1 MKSLNLKVKTLRGF
15 QILRTNQY
23 MFVVRGLARRV
34 HDQARAKKG
43 QHQSLKGLRKG
54 RKAIRNLAA
63 DLDQEMV
70 TGPDQDQVLT
80 RGPRTKNKTNSYPVV
95 GVGLV
100 LGEGLDHSQETK
112 EELQAREVV
121 MSPKMGL
128 P

>member
-63 DLDQEMV
+63 DLDQEMS
-70 TGPDQDQVLT
+70 GPDQDQVLT
-80 RGPRTKNKTNSYPVV
+80 RGLRRKNKTNN
-95 GVGLV
+95 
-100 LGEGLDHSQETK
+100 
-112 EELQAREVV
+112 
-121 MSPKMGL
+121 
-128 P
+128 